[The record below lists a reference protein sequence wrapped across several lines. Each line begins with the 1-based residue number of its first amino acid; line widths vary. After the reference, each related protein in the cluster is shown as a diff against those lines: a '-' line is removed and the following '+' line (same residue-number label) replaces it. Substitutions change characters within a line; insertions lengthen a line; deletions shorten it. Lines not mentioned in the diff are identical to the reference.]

1 MGVDMSSAFDT
12 IDRQTILN
20 VLKDAGCTEDEI
32 RLVRLL
38 LTNTILK
45 INVNGTLSIQFQ
57 TSTGAFQGDAASGN
71 LFTVV
76 EAAALIHLRAI
87 VSSVSS
93 SPYVV
98 INPIPN
104 PPVALNYMPLETAY
118 SDDINFNNTCL
129 ETLQQLFPIV
139 KSVFEEYNLFINPD
153 KTEYVHVYL
162 AEPKPKKKKNV
173 VVGAIYRGDE
183 PWRTHKT
190 LGSLICSE
198 KDIRHRCILGNLAF
212 RKFEN
217 VWLKKTKISLIRKLK
232 IYEAQVVSIL
242 LYNCNSWAAPAA
254 SFNYLDVTHRR
265 HLRTILNIK
274 WPTGF
279 IKNSELY
286 KRCNTTPLSA
296 RVSAFRWRMLG
307 HTLRGA
313 EDNPAYLSILFAVNA
328 DTDLINFEGRLGRP
342 WLNLLDMIRND
353 LKRKNICNSLR
364 SISDFENLRTI
375 AVNRVE
381 WKSYEKL

>member
-1 MGVDMSSAFDT
+1 
-12 IDRQTILN
+12 
-20 VLKDAGCTEDEI
+20 
-32 RLVRLL
+32 
-38 LTNTILK
+38 
-45 INVNGTLSIQFQ
+45 
-57 TSTGAFQGDAASGN
+57 
-71 LFTVV
+71 
-76 EAAALIHLRAI
+76 
-87 VSSVSS
+87 
-93 SPYVV
+93 
-98 INPIPN
+98 
-104 PPVALNYMPLETAY
+104 MPLETAY

-342 WLNLLDMIRND
+342 CLNLLDMIRND